1 MSSREVSVLSTTKV
15 DPRIIRTKKLLVEA
29 FQEVSREKRMSQIT
43 VKDITERATVN
54 RATFYAHFTDKYD
67 ILDYTLSETILKDL
81 NDTLSIS
88 DVINEI
94 VISNLFVSIAHYM
107 VEVQESCKLNS
118 ETFCNQAHKRINNE
132 LEDIFTIM
140 LRNSYPDHDIEILVN
155 SASFLVAGICGL
167 ARHWLDTSSL
177 SAESF
182 IDKNLPFLIHHITH
196 L

>member
-1 MSSREVSVLSTTKV
+1 MPILTTTKV
-15 DPRIIRTKKLLVEA
+15 DSRIIRTKKLLVEA
-29 FQEVSREKRMSQIT
+29 FQEVSREKKMSQIT

-67 ILDYTLSETILKDL
+67 ILNYTLSETILKDL
-81 NDTLSIS
+81 NNTLSVS
-88 DVINEI
+88 DIINET
-94 VISNLFVSIAHYM
+94 VISNLFISIANYM
-107 VEVQESCKLNS
+107 VEVQDSCKMNS
-118 ETFCNQAHKRINNE
+118 ETFCNQAHQRINNE

-140 LRNSYPDHDIEILVN
+140 LRNSYPEQDIDVLVN
-155 SASFLVAGICGL
+155 SASFLASGLCGL

-177 SAESF
+177 TAEAF

>member
-1 MSSREVSVLSTTKV
+1 MPILTTTKV
-15 DPRIIRTKKLLVEA
+15 DPRIIRTKKLLVKA
-29 FQEVSREKRMSQIT
+29 FQEVSREKKMSQIT

-67 ILDYTLSETILKDL
+67 ILNYTLSETILKDL
-81 NDTLSIS
+81 NNTLSVS
-88 DVINEI
+88 DIINET
-94 VISNLFVSIAHYM
+94 VISNLFISIANYM
-107 VEVQESCKLNS
+107 VEVQDSCKMNS
-118 ETFCNQAHKRINNE
+118 ETFCNQAHQRINNE

-140 LRNSYPDHDIEILVN
+140 LRNSYPEQDIDVLVN
-155 SASFLVAGICGL
+155 SASFLASGLCGL

-177 SAESF
+177 TAEAF

>member
-1 MSSREVSVLSTTKV
+1 M
-15 DPRIIRTKKLLVEA
+15 
-29 FQEVSREKRMSQIT
+29 
-43 VKDITERATVN
+43 N

-140 LRNSYPDHDIEILVN
+140 F
-155 SASFLVAGICGL
+155 A
-167 ARHWLDTSSL
+167 
-177 SAESF
+177 
-182 IDKNLPFLIHHITH
+182 K
-196 L
+196 

>member
-1 MSSREVSVLSTTKV
+1 MSTTKV

-107 VEVQESCKLNS
+107 VEVQDSCEMNS
-118 ETFCNQAHKRINNE
+118 EEFCNRAHKRINNE

-140 LRNSYPDHDIEILVN
+140 LENSFPSHEREILVN
-155 SASFLVAGICGL
+155 SASFLAAGVCGL
-167 ARHWLDTSSL
+167 AKHWLETSKL
-177 SAESF
+177 TPETF
-182 IDKNLPFLIHHITH
+182 IKKNLPYLIQHITQ

>member
-1 MSSREVSVLSTTKV
+1 MPILTTTKV

-29 FQEVSREKRMSQIT
+29 FQEVSREKKMSQIT

-81 NDTLSIS
+81 NNTLSVS
-88 DVINEI
+88 DIINET
-94 VISNLFVSIAHYM
+94 VITNLFVSIANYM
-107 VEVQESCKLNS
+107 VEVQDSCKMNS
-118 ETFCNQAHKRINNE
+118 ETFCNQAHQRINNE

-140 LRNSYPDHDIEILVN
+140 LRNSYPEQDIDVLVN
-155 SASFLVAGICGL
+155 SASFLASGLCGL

-177 SAESF
+177 TAEAF

>member
-1 MSSREVSVLSTTKV
+1 MPILTTTKV
-15 DPRIIRTKKLLVEA
+15 DPRIIRTKKLMVEA
-29 FQEVSREKRMSQIT
+29 FQQVSREKKMSQIT

-67 ILDYTLSETILKDL
+67 ILNYTLSETILKDL
-81 NDTLSIS
+81 NNTLSVS
-88 DVINEI
+88 DIINET
-94 VISNLFVSIAHYM
+94 VISNLFISIANYM
-107 VEVQESCKLNS
+107 VEVQDSCKMNS
-118 ETFCNQAHKRINNE
+118 ETFCNQAHQRINNE

-140 LRNSYPDHDIEILVN
+140 LRNSYPEQDIDVLVN
-155 SASFLVAGICGL
+155 SASFLASGLCGL

-177 SAESF
+177 TAEAF

>member
-1 MSSREVSVLSTTKV
+1 MPILTTTKV

-29 FQEVSREKRMSQIT
+29 FQEVSREKKMSQIT

-67 ILDYTLSETILKDL
+67 ILDYTLSETLLKDL
-81 NDTLSIS
+81 NNTLSVS
-88 DVINEI
+88 DIINET
-94 VISNLFVSIAHYM
+94 VISNLFISIANYM
-107 VEVQESCKLNS
+107 VEVQDSCKMNS
-118 ETFCNQAHKRINNE
+118 ETFCNQAHQRINNE

-140 LRNSYPDHDIEILVN
+140 LRNSYPEQDIDVLVN
-155 SASFLVAGICGL
+155 SASFLASGLCGL

-177 SAESF
+177 TAEAF